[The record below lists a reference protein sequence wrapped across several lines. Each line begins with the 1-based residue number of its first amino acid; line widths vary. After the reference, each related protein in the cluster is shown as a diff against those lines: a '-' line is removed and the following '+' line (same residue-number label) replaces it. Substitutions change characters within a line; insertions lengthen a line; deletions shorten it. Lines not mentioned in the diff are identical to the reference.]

1 MSDNQFYSHGEIE
14 SLLTSFSPLVKAT
27 AIRYS
32 GRGAEYEDLFQEG
45 HLALLQL
52 IPKCKDRKW
61 LPAFL
66 KSRLPGYV
74 RTAAA
79 RLRGGRTMPFEEDWG
94 NLLHDGRS
102 REERREVELMELL
115 TRTLTEDE
123 LDLTQAL
130 LEGFTQRELAELSG
144 VSQQAVSARVRRIRD
159 KLSPVL
165 CMVKIAC

>member
-1 MSDNQFYSHGEIE
+1 
-14 SLLTSFSPLVKAT
+14 
-27 AIRYS
+27 
-32 GRGAEYEDLFQEG
+32 
-45 HLALLQL
+45 
-52 IPKCKDRKW
+52 
-61 LPAFL
+61 
-66 KSRLPGYV
+66 
-74 RTAAA
+74 
-79 RLRGGRTMPFEEDWG
+79 
-94 NLLHDGRS
+94 
-102 REERREVELMELL
+102 MELL